1 MPYLEMVGTAQ
12 ARLCPPYGSARD
24 MCKSQQVLNNRVSA
38 DYQRDLPP
46 LDVLAVDD
54 YFERRGSI
62 MATMISEVYDAFIAS
77 GTPEDKARKAA
88 EAMAAYDGCFNG
100 IEHDLGMMR
109 GDINVIRGD
118 INIVRGDINTVR
130 GDINT
135 VRGEINLLK
144 WMNGI
149 TWALCFG

>member
-1 MPYLEMVGTAQ
+1 
-12 ARLCPPYGSARD
+12 
-24 MCKSQQVLNNRVSA
+24 
-38 DYQRDLPP
+38 LPP
-46 LDVLAVDD
+46 LDAPAIDD

-88 EAMAAYDGCFNG
+88 EAMAAYDGRFNK
-100 IEHDLGMMR
+100 IEGDLGMIRGDMHMIR

-118 INIVRGDINTVR
+118 V
-130 GDINT
+130 
-135 VRGEINLLK
+135 NLLK

-149 TWALCFG
+149 TWALCFGILFKLFLH